1 MANPFGG
8 FVHTSPLGPHK
19 PDPELALASNAV
31 RDCFGATVQT
41 VADGLAGFGTDGATV
56 PQLLG
61 RIRTHCRRVRHE
73 ERDRLVASL
82 ADPHLRTNPTRGP
95 EQAGYVVDTAPI
107 RAALLVLIQHSLVH
121 IQITHPNNSTN
132 SNSSTNSA
140 VTYKYSLDARR
151 ACMLPRYPRFAEYA
165 RKALAT
171 ATATATATPS
181 STKDDPGDMP
191 SAIVE
196 ELLIHGRMR
205 TADLV
210 RDTLKTLAKK
220 ENAEEDSTA
229 ATTTKEDDT
238 VNSTP
243 TAATPNIDTSSSSS
257 SNDKSADGTLSK
269 AMVENL
275 KRLVEQGF
283 LELVPPLAGSNLE
296 EDGDEG
302 ETEFEGDN
310 VGKKRKRND
319 GNVNVD
325 VDDVGADDPA
335 IVELLRNHRKVFPP
349 GAVWRV
355 NVSLFHA
362 NLRAFALGRLV
373 AERYRDKV
381 PTAGSLVSAALKL
394 VAHREHALDASS
406 ALSEED
412 KHQRIQDRTIFA
424 PDDLLAFLP
433 APIVKDYQGMAGGAR
448 ANLSASLVKLS
459 QHCTWPQVI
468 IEVEDAIGHPLGG
481 KFEVST
487 RQLVDHLQGRIL
499 NQVIEDSQGQVAARI
514 CSILQSKG
522 QLESDAVAEAAMV
535 PAKDVREVLHRLFQQ
550 NYIVLLTLQQTKQH
564 NPSNAIYLWSIHKAR
579 MFQSVLH
586 NVCQALQNIRLRRQH
601 EMEVGREWIE
611 RAKEA
616 SYLDENE
623 HENDKANYLKFCQG
637 LERLDCATLQLD
649 ETLMVL
655 RDF

>member
-1 MANPFGG
+1 
-8 FVHTSPLGPHK
+8 
-19 PDPELALASNAV
+19 
-31 RDCFGATVQT
+31 
-41 VADGLAGFGTDGATV
+41 
-56 PQLLG
+56 
-61 RIRTHCRRVRHE
+61 
-73 ERDRLVASL
+73 
-82 ADPHLRTNPTRGP
+82 
-95 EQAGYVVDTAPI
+95 
-107 RAALLVLIQHSLVH
+107 
-121 IQITHPNNSTN
+121 
-132 SNSSTNSA
+132 
-140 VTYKYSLDARR
+140 
-151 ACMLPRYPRFAEYA
+151 
-165 RKALAT
+165 
-171 ATATATATPS
+171 
-181 STKDDPGDMP
+181 
-191 SAIVE
+191 
-196 ELLIHGRMR
+196 
-205 TADLV
+205 
-210 RDTLKTLAKK
+210 
-220 ENAEEDSTA
+220 
-229 ATTTKEDDT
+229 
-238 VNSTP
+238 
-243 TAATPNIDTSSSSS
+243 
-257 SNDKSADGTLSK
+257 
-269 AMVENL
+269 
-275 KRLVEQGF
+275 VEQGF

-296 EDGDEG
+296 EEGD
-302 ETEFEGDN
+302 ETEFES
-310 VGKKRKRND
+310 VGEKKRKRND

-335 IVELLRNHRKVFPP
+335 IVELLCNHPKVFPP

-373 AERYRDKV
+373 AERYQNKV

-433 APIVKDYQGMAGGAR
+433 APIVKDYQGLAGGTR

-459 QHCTWPQVI
+459 QYCTWPQVI

-535 PAKDVREVLHRLFQQ
+535 PAKDVREVLHRLFLQ

-601 EMEVGREWIE
+601 EMEVGRVWIE